1 MLLASGNSLRAQGI
15 FATLTGVVSDPSG
28 SVVANAKVVLK
39 DAVSGSLRDTV
50 TNGEGY
56 FTFASVPVG
65 TYALTVDATGFK
77 SYKADGISLGGGEK
91 RNVNISLTI
100 GAATQTVEVNAQDV
114 PLVTTDSAEKSFTLQ
129 SRELQNLF
137 QLGNDPADYINTL
150 PAFPF

>member
-1 MLLASGNSLRAQGI
+1 MQLSPSGQNIVIQKEKRGVVVRKRVISFLAALCCVMLLASGNSLRAQGI

-91 RNVNISLTI
+91 RNVNVALTV
-100 GAATQTVEVNAQDV
+100 GAATQT
-114 PLVTTDSAEKSFTLQ
+114 
-129 SRELQNLF
+129 
-137 QLGNDPADYINTL
+137 
-150 PAFPF
+150 